1 MKSRLLESLIIV
13 LLQFDNKS
21 VQSFTED
28 DIVNMYPIVKHINPR
43 QVLNL
48 FLCISCFPPN
58 FILSTIIFRAT
69 DAYNFYTTGQSKI
82 QQGFLKVQIKLTL
95 VNFKIPVV
103 LKCSNC

>member
-1 MKSRLLESLIIV
+1 MKSRLLESLLIV

-48 FLCISCFPPN
+48 FLCISCFPP
-58 FILSTIIFRAT
+58 
-69 DAYNFYTTGQSKI
+69 
-82 QQGFLKVQIKLTL
+82 
-95 VNFKIPVV
+95 
-103 LKCSNC
+103 